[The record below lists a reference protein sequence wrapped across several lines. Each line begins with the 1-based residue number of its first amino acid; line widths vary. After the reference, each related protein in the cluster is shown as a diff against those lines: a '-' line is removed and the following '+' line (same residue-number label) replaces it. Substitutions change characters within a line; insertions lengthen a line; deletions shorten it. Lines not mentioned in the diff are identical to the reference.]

1 MASGPESSRT
11 CPGRSE
17 RSDRVTSHQL
27 LQLALRSTAVGYVL
41 FLIFVPLAALA
52 QQSIAA
58 GLDRFIQDV
67 AAPQAAAALWLT
79 VETAAIATAINAI
92 FGTLSAVVLV
102 RYEFPG
108 RWLLNALVDLPFA
121 IPTLVAGLMIAAI
134 YGPTSVLGTW
144 LQEGGMTVLY
154 NQPGI
159 ILAMLFVTMPFTIR
173 SLQPVLMGLERDQ
186 EEAAFTLG
194 ASPWLTFW
202 KVTVPSVLPGLLTG
216 IFLTFVRALGEF
228 GSIVIVAG
236 NIPMKTQVA
245 SVYVYGEIESYNP
258 QAATSV
264 SVLILLISFLVLLLL
279 ERLTRRPGERVPR
292 WLRWNGTRGS
302 RRAEATLPTA
312 AI

>member
-1 MASGPESSRT
+1 M
-11 CPGRSE
+11 
-17 RSDRVTSHQL
+17 TSHL
-27 LQLALRSTAVGYVL
+27 LIRVALRSAAVGYVL
-41 FLIFVPLAALA
+41 VLIFLPLAALA
-52 QQSIAA
+52 QQSVAA
-58 GLDRFIQDV
+58 GWDRFIQDLT
-67 AAPQAAAALWLT
+67 APQAAAALWLT
-79 VETAAIATAINAI
+79 IETAAIATAINAV
-92 FGTLSAVVLV
+92 FGTLSALVLV

-134 YGPTSVLGTW
+134 YGPTSILGTW
-144 LQEGGMTVLY
+144 LQEGGLTVLY

-194 ASPWLTFW
+194 ASPWTTFW

-216 IFLTFVRALGEF
+216 VFLTFVRALGEF

-264 SVLILLISFLVLLLL
+264 SVLILLISFVVLLLL
-279 ERLTRRPGERVPR
+279 ERLTRRPGERLPKLFH
-292 WLRWNGTRGS
+292 WSN
-302 RRAEATLPTA
+302 RADRPVHDAAMPTSA
-312 AI
+312 Q

>member
-1 MASGPESSRT
+1 M
-11 CPGRSE
+11 
-17 RSDRVTSHQL
+17 TSHML
-27 LQLALRSTAVGYVL
+27 LSLALRSAAMGYVL
-41 FLIFVPLAALA
+41 VLIFLPLAALA
-52 QQSIAA
+52 QQSVAA
-58 GLDRFIQDV
+58 GLDRFTQDLS
-67 AAPQAAAALWLT
+67 APQAAAALWLT
-79 VETAAIATAINAI
+79 VETAAIATAINAV
-92 FGTLSAVVLV
+92 FGTLSALVLV

-134 YGPTSVLGTW
+134 YGPTSLLGTW
-144 LQEGGMTVLY
+144 LQQGGMAVLY
-154 NQPGI
+154 NQPSI

-194 ASPWLTFW
+194 ASPWMTFW

-216 IFLTFVRALGEF
+216 VFLTFVRALGEF

-279 ERLTRRPGERVPR
+279 ERLTRRPGERLPR
-292 WLRWNGTRGS
+292 LLQWMRGRDEGGNGS
-302 RRAEATLPTA
+302 VVPTA
-312 AI
+312 AV

>member
-1 MASGPESSRT
+1 M
-11 CPGRSE
+11 
-17 RSDRVTSHQL
+17 TSHML
-27 LQLALRSTAVGYVL
+27 LSLALRSAAVGYVL
-41 FLIFVPLAALA
+41 LLIFLPLAALA
-52 QQSIAA
+52 QQSVAA
-58 GLDRFIQDV
+58 GWDRFIQDV
-67 AAPQAAAALWLT
+67 SAPQAAAALWLT
-79 VETAAIATAINAI
+79 VETAAIATAINAV
-92 FGTLSAVVLV
+92 FGTLSALVLV

-134 YGPTSVLGTW
+134 YGPTSVIGTW
-144 LQEGGMTVLY
+144 LQQGGLAVLY

-194 ASPWLTFW
+194 ASPWMTFW

-216 IFLTFVRALGEF
+216 VFLTFVRALGEF

-264 SVLILLISFLVLLLL
+264 SVLILLISFVVLLLL
-279 ERLTRRPGERVPR
+279 ERLTRRPGERLPKLWRWSSRNEQPDRDSAVPT
-292 WLRWNGTRGS
+292 G
-302 RRAEATLPTA
+302 AH
-312 AI
+312 

>member
-1 MASGPESSRT
+1 M
-11 CPGRSE
+11 
-17 RSDRVTSHQL
+17 TSHML
-27 LQLALRSTAVGYVL
+27 LRLAIRATAVGYVL
-41 FLIFVPLAALA
+41 VLIFLPLAALGH
-52 QQSIAA
+52 QSVAA
-58 GLDRFIQDV
+58 GLERFFQDIST
-67 AAPQAAAALWLT
+67 PQAAAAFWLT
-79 VETAAIATAINAI
+79 VETAAIATVVNAL

-121 IPTLVAGLMIAAI
+121 IPTLVAGLMIAAL

-144 LQEGGMTVLY
+144 LQQGGMTVLY

-194 ASPWLTFW
+194 ASPWITFW

-216 IFLTFVRALGEF
+216 VFLTFVRALGEF

-264 SVLILLISFLVLLLL
+264 SVIILLISFLALLLL
-279 ERLTRRPGERVPR
+279 ERLIRRPGERIPR
-292 WLRWNGTRGS
+292 LFQRVHQGPDQEETS
-302 RRAEATLPTA
+302 ALPA
-312 AI
+312 AAQ

>member
-1 MASGPESSRT
+1 M
-11 CPGRSE
+11 
-17 RSDRVTSHQL
+17 TSHTL
-27 LQLALRSTAVGYVL
+27 LRLALRSTAVGYVL
-41 FLIFVPLAALA
+41 LLIFLPLAALA
-52 QQSIAA
+52 QQSVAA
-58 GLDRFIQDV
+58 GWERFLQDIS
-67 AAPQAAAALWLT
+67 APQTAAAFWLT
-79 VETAAIATAINAI
+79 VQTAAVTTAINAL

-134 YGPTSVLGTW
+134 YGPTSLLGTW
-144 LQEGGMTVLY
+144 LQQGGMTVLY

-159 ILAMLFVTMPFTIR
+159 VLAMLFVTMPFTIR

-194 ASPWLTFW
+194 ASPWITFW

-216 IFLTFVRALGEF
+216 VFLTFVRALGEF

-264 SVLILLISFLVLLLL
+264 SVLILLISFLALLLL
-279 ERLTRRPGERVPR
+279 ERLIRRPGERMPR
-292 WLRWNGTRGS
+292 LFQRMRG
-302 RRAEATLPTA
+302 A
-312 AI
+312 AHRKEKPAMPAVAL